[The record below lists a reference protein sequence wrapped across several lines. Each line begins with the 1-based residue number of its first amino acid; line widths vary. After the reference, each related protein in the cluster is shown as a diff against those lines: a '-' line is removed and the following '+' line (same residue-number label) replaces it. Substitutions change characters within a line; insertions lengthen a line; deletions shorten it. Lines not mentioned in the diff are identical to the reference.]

1 MQSLLQKIYLIKLTP
16 ISLTQTDKSEWV
28 TDFLPESMIIWEAL
42 WNLTLA
48 KTYQDITILF
58 FILL

>member
-1 MQSLLQKIYLIKLTP
+1 MQSHLQKIYLIKLTP

-28 TDFLPESMIIWEAL
+28 IDFLPERMIIWEAL
-42 WNLTLA
+42 WNLILA
-48 KTYQDITILF
+48 KTDQDITILF

>member
-1 MQSLLQKIYLIKLTP
+1 MQSLLQKIYLIKVTP

-28 TDFLPESMIIWEAL
+28 TDFLPERMIIWEAL
-42 WNLTLA
+42 WNLMLA
-48 KTYQDITILF
+48 KTDQDISILF